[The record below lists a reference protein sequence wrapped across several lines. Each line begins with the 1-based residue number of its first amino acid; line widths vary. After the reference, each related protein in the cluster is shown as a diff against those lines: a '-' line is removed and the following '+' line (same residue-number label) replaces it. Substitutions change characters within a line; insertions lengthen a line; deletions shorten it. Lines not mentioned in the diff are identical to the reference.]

1 MADYTTLTNFKT
13 RTEITSASASDD
25 AFISSL
31 ITRASAIIDN
41 YTDNHFAKVTGTRKF
56 DIPRNPRRLLLD
68 DWLIACTSVTNGNG
82 VVIPSTEY
90 TLEDYNNPPYY
101 AIVLKRTTA
110 YFFLPDNTMNERKV
124 IAVAG
129 DWGWATTAPDDIVEA
144 CERLVTQMY
153 KSRTGENMSGSTVI
167 TGAGVLQTPRTLPRD
182 VTDILDNYKRTVLSV
197 GSWL

>member
-1 MADYTTLTNFKT
+1 MADYTTLANVKT
-13 RTEITSASASDD
+13 RGSIKSTNAGDD
-25 AFISSL
+25 TFISAL

-41 YTDNHFAKVTGTRKF
+41 YTDNHFVKVTGTRKF

-101 AIVLKRTTA
+101 AIVLKRNTA
-110 YFFLPDNTMNERKV
+110 YFFLPDNTMNERKC
-124 IAVAG
+124 ISVAG
-129 DWGWATTAPDDIVEA
+129 DWGWSTAAPDDIIEA

-197 GSWL
+197 GGWL